1 MININRSSIS
11 PTSLLKSEIKG
22 YLDELA
28 NYISLPLTKR
38 ENIKV
43 PKCNESYRNAD
54 IFEAFDKD
62 FHSKCYL
69 TEKKYFN
76 SYGMDIE
83 HFRSKGFSQFPH
95 LKYDW
100 NNLFPA
106 DHDANMLKP
115 KNEPEGGYLNPCVDN
130 VEEDLNQKLLE
141 NGKSDFS
148 PKNDTNLKAK
158 NTAALLNK
166 IHNGHDFYSN
176 KKAEN
181 LRFEISKKVY
191 KVRRVIMEWQ
201 VAIQAKEQ
209 DLVQEKEIELKIMLS
224 RKSAFTMLLRSI
236 DSVRYNIPQNFLD

>member
-1 MININRSSIS
+1 MINIKRKTE
-11 PTSLLKSEIKG
+11 PPLSLQKEEIKN
-22 YLDELA
+22 YLSDLA
-28 NYISLPLTKR
+28 AYKLLPQPKR
-38 ENIKV
+38 ELSII
-43 PKCNESYRNAD
+43 PKCKENYRNED
-54 IFEAFDKD
+54 IFEAFDRD
-62 FHSKCYL
+62 FYSKCYL

-158 NTAALLNK
+158 NTAALLNR